1 MTISIRPTLIAASLS
16 ALAITPPAIAQTV
29 ASGHRDILLQTDHSW
44 NGVPYTHYPAARPE
58 LTMIRLT
65 IPAHSALP
73 WHKHP
78 FPNAVYVLQ
87 GALTITDRESGKS
100 HVYHAGEAFGE
111 SVDDIHRGQAG
122 DTQTVLLITYAGT
135 PGVPT
140 SIPIK
145 GQLPEY

>member
-1 MTISIRPTLIAASLS
+1 MMISIRAALIAASL
-16 ALAITPPAIAQTV
+16 AATTVAAPAIAQTV

-44 NGVPYTHYPAARPE
+44 NGVPYTHYPATQPE

-78 FPNAVYVLQ
+78 FPNAVYVLE

-111 SVDDIHRGQAG
+111 SVDDVHHGQAG

-140 SIPIK
+140 SVPVK

>member
-1 MTISIRPTLIAASLS
+1 MMISIRTALIAASLS
-16 ALAITPPAIAQTV
+16 AAAIAPSAMAQTV
-29 ASGHRDILLQTDHSW
+29 ASGHRDILLQTGHSW
-44 NGVPYTHYPAARPE
+44 NSVPYTHYPTAQPE

-78 FPNAVYVLQ
+78 FPNAVYVLEGQ
-87 GALTITDRESGKS
+87 LTITDRESGKS
-100 HVYHAGEAFGE
+100 HVYHTGEAFGE
-111 SVDDIHRGQAG
+111 SVDDVHHGQAG

-140 SIPIK
+140 SVPVK